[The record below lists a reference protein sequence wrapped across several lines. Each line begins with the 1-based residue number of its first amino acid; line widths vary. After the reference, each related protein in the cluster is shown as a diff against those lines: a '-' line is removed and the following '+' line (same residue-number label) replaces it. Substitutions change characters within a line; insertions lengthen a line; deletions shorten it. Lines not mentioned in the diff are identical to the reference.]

1 MIKENA
7 PARLLVEGRDDKHSV
22 IHLMRRHDVDWDSD
36 AEAIPYVRDCGG
48 VDALLESVSVSAKS
62 YPRLGVMIDAN
73 DEMQAR
79 WTCVKSRLASAGVKL
94 PASPDANGTIIHGFY
109 EDWRIGVWLM
119 PDNNSHGKLEH
130 FLKTLVPTAD
140 PCWAYTQEATEHAKE
155 IGAKFP
161 DKKSLKAR
169 IHTWLSWQKEPGL
182 PFGTAITATYFM
194 HDSPEALKFVSW
206 FNRLFLS
213 TP

>member
-1 MIKENA
+1 MITESA
-7 PARLLVEGRDDKHSV
+7 PARLLVEGRDDKHSIV
-22 IHLMRRHDVDWDSD
+22 HLLKRHSVDWDSA
-36 AEAIPYVRDCGG
+36 AETLPYVHDCGG
-48 VDALLESVSVSAKS
+48 IDTLLKSIPISAKS
-62 YPRLGVMIDAN
+62 YPRLGMMIDAN
-73 DEMQAR
+73 EEIHAR
-79 WTCVKSRLASAGVKL
+79 WTCVKNMLDSVGVKL
-94 PASPDANGTIIHGFY
+94 PASPDPNGTIVCGFY
-109 EDWRIGVWLM
+109 QDWRVGIWLM

-130 FLKTLVPTAD
+130 FLKTLIPTTD
-140 PCWAYTQEATEHAKE
+140 SCWAYAQEAIENAQK